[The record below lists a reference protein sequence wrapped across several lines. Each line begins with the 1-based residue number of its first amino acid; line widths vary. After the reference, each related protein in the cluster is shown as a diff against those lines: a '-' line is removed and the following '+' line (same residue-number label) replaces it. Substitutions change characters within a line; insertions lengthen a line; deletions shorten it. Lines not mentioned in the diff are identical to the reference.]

1 MWQKIHCGRVEVM
14 KQGSVLI
21 GQRTLSLATGVGDGV
36 GSWFKLKTRNDPG
49 GGHLSIYS
57 QSEDSSIMHENAVDQ
72 RTLATSTV
80 FTAVQRFK

>member
-1 MWQKIHCGRVEVM
+1 M

-57 QSEDSSIMHENAVDQ
+57 QSEDSSIMH
-72 RTLATSTV
+72 
-80 FTAVQRFK
+80 

>member
-36 GSWFKLKTRNDPG
+36 LVVAVKTKTRNDLLA
-49 GGHLSIYS
+49 GGHYPSDYS
-57 QSEDSSIMHENAVDQ
+57 VRGQQYGAIE
-72 RTLATSTV
+72 
-80 FTAVQRFK
+80 

>member
-36 GSWFKLKTRNDPG
+36 LVVAVKTKTRNDLPWRG
-49 GGHLSIYS
+49 GGHYPSDYS
-57 QSEDSSIMHENAVDQ
+57 VRGQQYGAIE
-72 RTLATSTV
+72 
-80 FTAVQRFK
+80 

>member
-36 GSWFKLKTRNDPG
+36 GARGQVKN
-49 GGHLSIYS
+49 
-57 QSEDSSIMHENAVDQ
+57 EE
-72 RTLATSTV
+72 
-80 FTAVQRFK
+80 

>member
-36 GSWFKLKTRNDPG
+36 LVVAVKTKTRNDLPWWG
-49 GGHLSIYS
+49 AIIPLIIQY
-57 QSEDSSIMHENAVDQ
+57 EDSSMEH
-72 RTLATSTV
+72 
-80 FTAVQRFK
+80 

>member
-36 GSWFKLKTRNDPG
+36 LMVAVKTRNDLLV
-49 GGHLSIYS
+49 GGHYPSDYS
-57 QSEDSSIMHENAVDQ
+57 VRGQQYGALK
-72 RTLATSTV
+72 R
-80 FTAVQRFK
+80 R

>member
-36 GSWFKLKTRNDPG
+36 GARGFKLKTRNDLIWWGPFI
-49 GGHLSIYS
+49 HSP
-57 QSEDSSIMHENAVDQ
+57 
-72 RTLATSTV
+72 R
-80 FTAVQRFK
+80 TAV